1 MADRPGLFKRGFAR
15 QSPSNPLAI
24 SGLFASPRELYE
36 RPNCREVADFIGE
49 INFFHATVEEMTE
62 TSATV
67 NAGLLG
73 IVPLP
78 RANVAQGIA
87 SSDHILLA
95 IRPEHLRIAA
105 QGVAGEVVTATFLGG
120 RSHFHVKIDG
130 RTEPVAVSGQPPS
143 GNAVTLAFP
152 PENLIGLPSGD

>member
-1 MADRPGLFKRGFAR
+1 MERSIQRPRPLLAAMSVVAGLLGGCATT
-15 QSPSNPLAI
+15 STSASN
-24 SGLFASPRELYE
+24 
-36 RPNCREVADFIGE
+36 
-49 INFFHATVEEMTE
+49 
-62 TSATV
+62 ATV

-73 IVPLP
+73 VITLP
-78 RANVAQGIA
+78 ATNLAPGTKVD
-87 SSDHILLA
+87 DHILLA